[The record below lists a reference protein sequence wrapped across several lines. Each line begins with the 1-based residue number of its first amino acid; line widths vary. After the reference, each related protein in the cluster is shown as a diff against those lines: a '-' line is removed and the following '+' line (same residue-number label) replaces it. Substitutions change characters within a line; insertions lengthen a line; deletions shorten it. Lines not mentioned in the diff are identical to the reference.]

1 MSDRS
6 ASSLELSAAAAARVQ
21 ILQKR
26 QGNPALMLR
35 LSVDGGG
42 CSGFSYRF
50 GFDEHIAKDDTVV
63 KRDGVTLLVDAI
75 SLPFLAGATVD
86 YVEDLA
92 GASFKIKNPNAASS
106 CGCGTSF
113 SI

>member
-1 MSDRS
+1 
-6 ASSLELSAAAAARVQ
+6 
-21 ILQKR
+21 
-26 QGNPALMLR
+26 MLR

-50 GFDEHIAKDDTVV
+50 GFDERIAEDDTIVE
-63 KRDGVTLLVDAI
+63 RDGVTLLVDAV
-75 SLPFLAGATVD
+75 SLPFLEGALVD

-92 GASFKIKNPNAASS
+92 GASFKIKNPNAASA